1 MVKLPLERAEKV
13 LDLEDRVLRSAGQVL
28 LELLALQPE
37 LEELDQ
43 ELAVLLVSA
52 LVERV
57 QDLEDPDLL
66 RAEPPLAEMALLELD
81 KAVLETVLEEQLN
94 WELRELAMASE
105 AMESAVVEQAHSR
118 AELEMESADLERE
131 LEAMQLT
138 DLEVKEPESV
148 VTATALE
155 ATDHKAPQLAM
166 VSVVQVQVSEDL
178 LFTESLARELVLEA
192 SERALERHLSTLSA

>member
-1 MVKLPLERAEKV
+1 M
-13 LDLEDRVLRSAGQVL
+13 EDRVLRSAGQVL

-192 SERALERHLSTLSA
+192 SERALERHLSTLSRKITNMET